1 MTTDAQLD
9 IGEYVLLEH
18 LGSTRLGSL
27 FNAREAV
34 ADIYDKMQNG
44 ESVSDVPSSF
54 RLKLDCADLMEA
66 LKAFHDDVTRLCGAM
81 TQAVDGAPE
90 DAG

>member
-18 LGSTRLGSL
+18 LGSTRLSPL
-27 FNAREAV
+27 FNAREV
-34 ADIYDKMQNG
+34 AAQIHREMQG
-44 ESVSDVPSSF
+44 AAPTSEVVSSF